1 MNNQPESPRAS
12 TFNRVITY
20 VSGRLLM
27 LFVTIVI
34 GIFLTIII
42 ANMGGYV
49 DEIQRGI
56 IREDVS
62 AAANQNLA
70 LRSLTADER
79 LAWINENVRLREK
92 QMGLDKPF
100 VTRAFKF
107 MKDALTLNLGR
118 AQKMTSDRGSQLVRD
133 IILERLP
140 TTLVLFGISGLLLFA
155 AEVLVALALSRHY
168 GGFWDKLLVV
178 LAPVSTSPAWFY
190 GIFLI
195 LIFAAMLRWLPFGGM
210 IDAPVPDDWFPY
222 ATSLLRHMILPLAAV
237 SLSQFFL
244 STYNWRT
251 FFLIY
256 SSEDYVEMAKAKG
269 LPSSVIEREYIL
281 RPTMP
286 TIITSFALTLI
297 GLWQGFII
305 METVFNWPGMGRA
318 YYQAVQ
324 FFDVPVIVGM
334 TVINAYMLA
343 ATMFILDF
351 IYALVDPRVKVTGG
365 GGQS

>member
-1 MNNQPESPRAS
+1 MTGIALSPQFS
-12 TFNRVITY
+12 TFKRVVTY
-20 VSGRLLM
+20 ISGRLVM
-27 LFVTIVI
+27 LFATIVV
-34 GIFLTIII
+34 GVFLTILI

-62 AAANQNLA
+62 VAANQNLA
-70 LRSLTADER
+70 LRSLSAEGRMD
-79 LAWINENVRLREK
+79 WINEQVRLREK
-92 QMGLDKPF
+92 QLGLDKPF
-100 VTRAFKF
+100 MTRAIRF
-107 MKDALTLNLGR
+107 MSDALTLNLGR
-118 AQKMTSDRGSQLVRD
+118 AQRMTSDRGSQMVRD
-133 IILERLP
+133 IIIERLP
-140 TTLVLFGISGLLLFA
+140 TTLVLFGTSGLLLFF
-155 AEVLVALALSRHY
+155 AEVGIALALSRRY
-168 GGFWDKLLVV
+168 ASFWDKLLVL
-178 LAPVSTSPAWFY
+178 LAPASTSPAWFY

-195 LIFAAMLRWLPFGGM
+195 LIFAAMLRLLPFGGM
-210 IDAPVPDDWFPY
+210 MDAPVPEEWHQY
-222 ATSLLRHMILPLAAV
+222 ALSLFRHMVLPLTAV
-237 SLSQFFL
+237 TLSQFFL
-244 STYNWRT
+244 NTYNWRT

-269 LPSSVIEREYIL
+269 LPTRAIEREYIM

-286 TIITSFALTLI
+286 TIVTSFALTLI

-343 ATMFILDF
+343 ITMFLLDI
-351 IYALVDPRVKVTGG
+351 IYALIDPRVKVGAQ
-365 GGQS
+365 GGQL